1 MGFGGGGFFFLGF
14 LPMPICEE
22 GRGGQCRVGGLRSP
36 AGNAGRRKTHT
47 KIGSTTGGR
56 GSRDARFA
64 CRPRVARAG
73 TTVTA
78 TSRKRLRSRAGL
90 LDALRHAPR
99 ALCVRCRRRCPTA
112 SAAAGTPR
120 PWARA
125 REPSARTTRPRSTE
139 PSAYGRNRGRW
150 RGRIRP
156 KPRPP
161 SCVCAA
167 EYSKRG
173 STTTEAAPTQMFVDC
188 TPSAPAMPRS
198 RDPLA
203 ARLGKPSRFRE
214 PLARTP

>member
-22 GRGGQCRVGGLRSP
+22 GREVNAASGIEGRP
-36 AGNAGRRKTHT
+36 AGNAGPSKNPRENRVDDRGTRVPGRAFRVPTARRARWDDGDGHFQEAASIT
-47 KIGSTTGGR
+47 R
-56 GSRDARFA
+56 GASRCA
-64 CRPRVARAG
+64 
-73 TTVTA
+73 
-78 TSRKRLRSRAGL
+78 S
-90 LDALRHAPR
+90 HAPR

-139 PSAYGRNRGRW
+139 PSGAGRNRGRW

-167 EYSKRG
+167 ECAKRG
-173 STTTEAAPTQMFVDC
+173 STTTEAAPTQMFLEV
-188 TPSAPAMPRS
+188 SRLGA